1 MGDPA
6 GNFAFP
12 ETGELARNRAA
23 LYHWFAL
30 AFFQPPSDEDVD
42 SLRDGAMWVLLK
54 SLEAAPDAGA
64 GVAAMNR
71 ALTTGTPGNTAS
83 ALGAAYTRVFDG
95 AGGHAVAPPYRSV
108 YDGDSGLLCQQ
119 ATAEM
124 DRVLRQH
131 RMRLDDKVHEPSDH
145 LSIQLEVMSQLALRV
160 AEEAELRSRPL
171 PPLFAEQTDFLT
183 TQLLAWVRRFAE
195 RVAAVDPS
203 GYYAGLAS
211 VLVAFLDQDCA
222 YLAEA

>member
-1 MGDPA
+1 MGDCT
-6 GNFAFP
+6 FP

-30 AFFQPPSDEDVD
+30 AFFQPPSDEDVY
-42 SLRDGAMWVLLK
+42 SLREGAMWVLLR
-54 SLEAAPDAGA
+54 SLEATPAAGD
-64 GVAAMNR
+64 GVAAMHR
-71 ALTTGTPGNTAS
+71 ALAAGTPAS
-83 ALGAAYTRVFDG
+83 AASVLGAAYTRIFDG
-95 AGGHAVAPPYRSV
+95 AGGHAIAPPYRSV
-108 YDGDSGLLCQQ
+108 YDSAEGLLCQQ

-131 RMRLDDKVHEPSDH
+131 RMRLDDKVHEPADH

-160 AEEAELRSRPL
+160 AEEAELHSRPL
-171 PPLFAEQTDFLT
+171 LPLLAEQVDFLT
-183 TQLLAWVRRFAE
+183 NQLLAWVRRFAE
-195 RVAAVDPS
+195 RVAAVDAS

-211 VLVAFLDQDCA
+211 VLVAFLDQDSA

>member
-1 MGDPA
+1 MGDVA
-6 GNFAFP
+6 SNFEFP
-12 ETGELARNRAA
+12 SAGELARNRAA

-30 AFFQPPSDEDVD
+30 AFFQPPSDEEVY
-42 SLRDGAMWVLLK
+42 SLREGAMWVLLK
-54 SLEAAPDAGA
+54 SLEATPAAGD

-71 ALTTGTPGNTAS
+71 ALAAGTPGSAASTLGTAY
-83 ALGAAYTRVFDG
+83 ARIFDG
-95 AGGHAVAPPYRSV
+95 VGGHAVAPPYRSV
-108 YDGDSGLLCQQ
+108 YDSDTGLLCQQ

-131 RMRLDDKVHEPSDH
+131 RMRLDDQVHEPSDH

-171 PPLFAEQTDFLT
+171 SPLFAEQVDFLS

-211 VLVAFLDQDCA
+211 VLVAFLNQDRA

>member
-1 MGDPA
+1 MGDCT
-6 GNFAFP
+6 FP

-30 AFFQPPSDEDVD
+30 AFFQPPSDEDVY
-42 SLRDGAMWVLLK
+42 SLREGAMWVLLR
-54 SLEAAPDAGA
+54 SLEATPAAGD
-64 GVAAMNR
+64 GVAAMHR
-71 ALTTGTPGNTAS
+71 ALAAGTPANAAS
-83 ALGAAYTRVFDG
+83 ALGAAYTRIFDG
-95 AGGHAVAPPYRSV
+95 AGGHAIAPPYRSV
-108 YDGDSGLLCQQ
+108 YESAGGLLCQQ

-131 RMRLDDKVHEPSDH
+131 RMRLDDKVHEPADH

-160 AEEAELRSRPL
+160 AEEAELHSRPL
-171 PPLFAEQTDFLT
+171 LPLLAEQVDFLT
-183 TQLLAWVRRFAE
+183 NQLLAWVRRFAE
-195 RVAAVDPS
+195 RVAAVDAS

-211 VLVAFLDQDCA
+211 VLVAFLDQDSA

>member
-6 GNFAFP
+6 GNFIFP
-12 ETGELARNRAA
+12 SAGELARNRAA

-30 AFFQPPSDEDVD
+30 AFFQPPSDEEVY
-42 SLRDGAMWVLLK
+42 SLREGALWVLLK
-54 SLEAAPDAGA
+54 TLEATPAAGE

-71 ALTTGTPGNTAS
+71 ALAAGTPARIAS
-83 ALGAAYTRVFDG
+83 ALGAAYTRIFDG
-95 AGGHAVAPPYRSV
+95 AGGHAIAPPYRSV
-108 YDGDSGLLCQQ
+108 YDGDRGLLCQQ
-119 ATAEM
+119 ATVEM

-131 RMRLDDKVHEPSDH
+131 RMRLDDRVHEPSDH

-160 AEEAELRSRPL
+160 AEEAALHSRPL
-171 PPLFAEQTDFLT
+171 SLLLAEQVDFLS
-183 TQLLAWVRRFAE
+183 TQLLAWVRRFAA
-195 RVAAVDPS
+195 RVAEVDTS

-211 VLVAFLDQDCA
+211 VLVAFLDQDHA